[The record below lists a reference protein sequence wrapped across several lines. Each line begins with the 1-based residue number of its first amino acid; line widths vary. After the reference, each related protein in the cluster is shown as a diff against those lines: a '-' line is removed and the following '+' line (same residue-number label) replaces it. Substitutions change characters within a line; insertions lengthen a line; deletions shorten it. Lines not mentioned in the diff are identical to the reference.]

1 MKNRKEWWKKNQV
14 FFLITLIVLLTA
26 GISLNLDVIG
36 KNPIEKEEVLYN
48 PVQVYTG
55 TEYQYYISDSSE
67 KISVTDQKNRLVN
80 TIDGGMEETSFSY
93 ADAIVSDKDGS
104 IYILDK
110 LYEED
115 GSTTYSERILKF
127 SEDGKREAVLY
138 ETDTLNEDGEQ
149 VSFLDSL
156 EIIHGTVYFTK
167 VDNEGIH
174 VYSLAGFEAK
184 ECAVMPFMNAYD
196 RVSDTAVS
204 DDMEIAGQP

>member
-36 KNPIEKEEVLYN
+36 KNPIEKEEILYN

-110 LYEED
+110 LY
-115 GSTTYSERILKF
+115 
-127 SEDGKREAVLY
+127 
-138 ETDTLNEDGEQ
+138 
-149 VSFLDSL
+149 
-156 EIIHGTVYFTK
+156 
-167 VDNEGIH
+167 
-174 VYSLAGFEAK
+174 
-184 ECAVMPFMNAYD
+184 
-196 RVSDTAVS
+196 
-204 DDMEIAGQP
+204 